1 MLSFTAILSCSQTT
15 TPTIAL
21 VRQTVNSI
29 IGKWDKHAVF
39 HAAKI
44 GTGSSMYALRDKYAI
59 AGVGETSYSKNSG
72 TPVLNLAVEACQNA
86 AEDAG
91 VDVRQIDGIVSYNFN
106 DSAPAMA
113 VATALD
119 IPSAEY
125 AVDYAAGGNGANLI
139 VLAAAAAIEAGLA
152 KTVLCYRAMNGRSG
166 FRLGGGREFQAR
178 GVTQYTA
185 PFGWITYP
193 QAMAMW
199 CRRHMIKYGT
209 TAEQLGEVAVSTRH
223 NAVQNPRAM
232 QRDPMTMDQYLESRF
247 IVDPF
252 RLYDICLESD
262 GACAVLVSSAPRA
275 SDMNRRPVY
284 IMGGAYGG
292 GPNQG
297 DDLFDSIRWPEH
309 AKNYSAYIAEDLWR
323 SAGVGPADIDVAEIY
338 DCFTY
343 SVLMQLEGFGF
354 CKEGEGGPFVQSG
367 KIRQDG
373 ALPVNTHGGLLSE
386 AYIHGFN
393 HVVEAVRQLRGEAGP
408 LQVADAEIALTTAGA
423 MTCGSAMVL
432 RR

>member
-1 MLSFTAILSCSQTT
+1 MF
-15 TPTIAL
+15 
-21 VRQTVNSI
+21 
-29 IGKWDKHAVF
+29 
-39 HAAKI
+39 
-44 GTGSSMYALRDKYAI
+44 ALRDKYAI
-59 AGVGETSYSKNSG
+59 AGVGETPYTKNSG
-72 TPVLNLAVEACQNA
+72 TPVLNLAVEACRRA
-86 AEDAG
+86 AADAG
-91 VDVRQIDGIVSYNFN
+91 VAVGEIDGIISYNFN
-106 DSAPAMA
+106 DSAPAIG
-113 VATALD
+113 VATALG
-119 IPSAEY
+119 IPAAGY
-125 AVDYAAGGNGANLI
+125 AVDFAGGGNAANLI
-139 VLAAAAAIEAGLA
+139 TLAATAAIEAGLA
-152 KTVLCYRAMNGRSG
+152 KTVLCFRAMNGRSG
-166 FRLGGGREFQAR
+166 FRLGGGREFHAR
-178 GVTQYTA
+178 GITQYTA

-209 TAEQLGEVAVSTRH
+209 TAEHLGEVAVSTRS
-223 NAVQNPRAM
+223 NAMLNPRAM
-232 QRDPMTMDQYLESRF
+232 QRSPMTMDDYLASRF

-262 GACAVLVSSAPRA
+262 GACAVLVTSSDRA
-275 SDMNRRPVY
+275 RDMKKKPVY

-297 DDLFDSIRWPEH
+297 EDLFDAIRWPEH
-309 AKNYSAYIAEDLWR
+309 ARNYSAYIADDLWK

-354 CKEGEGGPFVQSG
+354 CKEGEGGPFVASG
-367 KIRQDG
+367 AIRRDG

-393 HVVEAVRQLRGEAGP
+393 HVLEAVRQLRGEAGP
-408 LQVADAEIALTTAGA
+408 LQVEDAEIALTTAGA